1 LPFSVALSSKRVNG
15 ERSAGLACY
24 EEAVALFEIR
34 GLEKRFDGRP
44 VLAGIDLDIHRGELL
59 TIIGKSGSGK
69 SVLLKHLIG
78 LMQADAGRIVFDG
91 QDVTRLSERDWV
103 RVRRRIGMLFQES
116 ALFDSL
122 SVEDN
127 VAYGLREH
135 RVMGEPEI
143 RERVA
148 QSLGMVSLPG
158 VQKMMPADLSGGMR
172 KRVALARAIAMRPEV
187 ILYDEPTE
195 GLDPINVTRV
205 YRLLDTLRRELGIT
219 TVVVTHNMQAAFSVS
234 ERVAF
239 LDEGRVAAIG
249 TPDEL
254 KRWQDP
260 RLDPFRKASELR
272 SKDRLSQ
279 P

>member
-1 LPFSVALSSKRVNG
+1 
-15 ERSAGLACY
+15 
-24 EEAVALFEIR
+24 VALFEVR
-34 GLEKRFDGRP
+34 GLEKRFDGRA
-44 VLAGIDLDIHRGELL
+44 VLAGIDLDVHRGELL
-59 TIIGKSGSGK
+59 TVIGRSGSGK

-78 LMQADAGRIVFDG
+78 LLQADAGRLVFDG
-91 QDVTRLSERDWV
+91 KDVTKLSEREWV
-103 RVRRRIGMLFQES
+103 KVRRRIGMLFQES

-135 RVMGEPEI
+135 RVMSEPDI

-148 QSLGMVSLPG
+148 QSLSLVSLPG
-158 VQKMMPADLSGGMR
+158 IQKMMPADLSGGMR

-205 YRLLDTLRRELGIT
+205 YRLLDTLRREHGIT
-219 TVVVTHNMQAAFSVS
+219 TVVVTHNMQAAFSAS
-234 ERVAF
+234 ERLVF
-239 LDEGRVAAIG
+239 LDEGKVAAVG
-249 TPDEL
+249 TPEELRRWPDE
-254 KRWQDP
+254 

-272 SKDRLSQ
+272 AKDHIHQ
-279 P
+279 PDE